1 MTPRNFISG
10 FIGTHEGK
18 LSLKAADNGNWYDP
32 ARYLAGKKQAR
43 GLGQLVG
50 SMYGVTAYALVRYRV
65 RKGMALAKALKVTPA
80 DIATLDLATAIDIG
94 VELYFLEPGFDR
106 LPWNRVTA
114 SIMDKGW
121 GSGPDRAVRML
132 QQLVG
137 VAIDGKLGP
146 KTAAAYAR
154 YIALHGE
161 ERAARE
167 WCAARIAFDTILAS
181 NDGPNDPDRLFIN
194 GWNNR
199 SRSFLPGTAW
209 WKTFERNAA

>member
-1 MTPRNFISG
+1 MTPRNFFAG
-10 FIGTHEGK
+10 TIGTHEGK

-32 ARYLAGKKQAR
+32 ARFVSGKKQAR
-43 GLGQLVG
+43 GFGALVG
-50 SMYGVTAYALVRYRV
+50 SMFGTTAYALVRYRV
-65 RKGMALAKALKVTPA
+65 RKGMPLAKALKVTPA
-80 DIATLDLATAIDIG
+80 DIAAIDLATAIDIG

-114 SIMDKGW
+114 SIVDKAW
-121 GSGPDRAVRML
+121 GSGPDRAVKML
-132 QQLVG
+132 QELVG

-146 KTAAAYAR
+146 KTAAAYR
-154 YIALHGE
+154 LYIARQGE

-167 WCAARIAFDTILAS
+167 WCDARIGFDTILAS
-181 NDGPNDPDRLFIN
+181 NDGPNDPDRVFIG

-209 WKTFERNAA
+209 WRNFERIAA